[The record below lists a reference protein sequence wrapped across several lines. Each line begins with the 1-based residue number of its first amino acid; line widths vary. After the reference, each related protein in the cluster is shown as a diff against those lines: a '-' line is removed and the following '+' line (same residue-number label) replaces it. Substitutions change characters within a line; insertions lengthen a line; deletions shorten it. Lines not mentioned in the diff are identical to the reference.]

1 MTRFL
6 VKRIGQSIVVII
18 LVSLATFT
26 LLHLLPGGA
35 AKAELG
41 VRASPSAIRA
51 FNMVNGYNRPFL
63 SQYWFYIDRLVVHHN
78 FGYSYKLN
86 EPVST
91 LLSMDLPKSAY
102 LSGLALFF
110 TVLIAIPLGIYQ
122 AVRRNKPDDYALT
135 GLSFI
140 GYSMPTFWL
149 GLLLIAF
156 FSVFLRWLPPSAPQT
171 PTISGSLTDPKAMIL
186 PVMTLTIVGVASFS
200 RYMRSSAIENL
211 AQDYIRTA
219 RAKGVTRRGVLFGH
233 MLRNAVLPI
242 VTLLGLSVPAL
253 LSGNLITESVFNYP
267 GVGLLFWT
275 STQVRDYPVLLALTL
290 VVAIFTVL
298 GNLVADIGYSLIDRR
313 VRLS

>member
-6 VKRIGQSIVVII
+6 LRRTGQAIAVVFIVSVM
-18 LVSLATFT
+18 TFL

-35 AKAELG
+35 ARAELG
-41 VRASPSAIRA
+41 FRASPSSVRA
-51 FNMVNGYNRPFL
+51 FNKANGYNLPLVPQYFL
-63 SQYWFYIDRLVVHHN
+63 YLDHLFHGNL
-78 FGYSYKLN
+78 GYSYKLN

-91 LLSMDLPKSAY
+91 LLGQDLPKSAY

-110 TVLIAIPLGIYQ
+110 TLLIAIPLGIYQ
-122 AVRRNKPDDYALT
+122 AVRRNRPDDYVVT

-156 FSVFLRWLPPSAPQT
+156 FSIFLKWLPPSAPQSAT
-171 PTISGSLTDPKAMIL
+171 VGGALSDPRAMIL
-186 PVMTLTIVGVASFS
+186 PVMTLTIVGIAFFS
-200 RYMRSSAIENL
+200 RYMRSSAIESL

-219 RAKGVTRRGVLFGH
+219 RAKGVTRRGLLFGH
-233 MLRNAVLPI
+233 LLRNAILPV
-242 VTLLGLSVPAL
+242 VTLIGLSVPAL

-275 STQVRDYPVLLALTL
+275 AAETRDYPTLLALTL
-290 VVAIFTVL
+290 VVAVFTVL
-298 GNLVADIGYSLIDRR
+298 GNLLADIGYGLIDRR
-313 VRLS
+313 VRVT

>member
-1 MTRFL
+1 VTRFL

>member
-1 MTRFL
+1 MTRYL
-6 VKRIGQSIVVII
+6 VRRVGQAIVVVI
-18 LVSLATFT
+18 LVSFLTFV

-35 AKAELG
+35 ARAVLG
-41 VRASPSAIRA
+41 VRASPSSIRQ
-51 FNMVNGYNRPFL
+51 FNVANGYNRPFFP
-63 SQYWFYIDRLVVHHN
+63 QYLFYLDRLIHGN
-78 FGYSYKLN
+78 LGYSYKLN
-86 EPVST
+86 EPVRT
-91 LLSMDLPKSAY
+91 LLAMDLPKSAY

-110 TVLIAIPLGIYQ
+110 TVIIAIPLGIYQ

-135 GLSFI
+135 SLSFI

-156 FSVFLRWLPPSAPQT
+156 FAVFLKWLPPTAPQT
-171 PTISGSLTDPKAMIL
+171 ATVGGAISDPKAMIL
-186 PVMTLTIVGVASFS
+186 PVMTLTIVGIAFFS

-219 RAKGVTRRGVLFGH
+219 RAKGVTQKGVLFGH

-275 STQVRDYPVLLALTL
+275 ATQTRDYPTLLALTL

-298 GNLVADIGYSLIDRR
+298 GNLIADIAYRIVDRR
-313 VRLS
+313 VSYV

>member
-6 VKRIGQSIVVII
+6 IRRIGQAIVVVFI
-18 LVSLATFT
+18 VSVMTFL

-35 AKAELG
+35 ARAELG
-41 VRASPSAIRA
+41 FRASPSSIRA
-51 FNMVNGYNRPFL
+51 FNIANGYNLPL
-63 SQYWFYIDRLVVHHN
+63 VPQYFHYLGQLFHGN
-78 FGYSYKLN
+78 LGYSYKLN

-91 LLSMDLPKSAY
+91 LLSQDLPKSFY

-110 TVLIAIPLGIYQ
+110 TLLIAIPLGIYQ
-122 AVRRNKPDDYALT
+122 AVRRNKPDDYAVT

-156 FSVFLRWLPPSAPQT
+156 FSIFLKWLPPSAPQSAT
-171 PTISGSLTDPKAMIL
+171 VGGAISDPRAMIL
-186 PVMTLTIVGVASFS
+186 PVLTLTIVGIAFFS
-200 RYMRSSAIENL
+200 RYMRSSAIESL

-219 RAKGVTRRGVLFGH
+219 RAKGVTRRGLLFGH
-233 MLRNAVLPI
+233 MLRNAILPV
-242 VTLLGLSVPAL
+242 VTLIGLSVPAL

-275 STQVRDYPVLLALTL
+275 AAETRDYPTLLALTL
-290 VVAIFTVL
+290 VVAVFTVL
-298 GNLVADIGYSLIDRR
+298 GNLLADIGYGIIDRR
-313 VRLS
+313 VRVS